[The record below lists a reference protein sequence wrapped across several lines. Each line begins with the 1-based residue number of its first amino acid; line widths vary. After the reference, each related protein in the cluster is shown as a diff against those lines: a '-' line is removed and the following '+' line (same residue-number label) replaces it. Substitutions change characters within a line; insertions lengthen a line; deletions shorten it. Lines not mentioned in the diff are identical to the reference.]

1 MQSYKINCKL
11 EWFLISL
18 EVCACKECRKHGEYD
33 HRITI
38 AKKILF
44 ERCHVLSEKCLILT
58 YYLVVSM
65 LALRKTVRQNNWLIT
80 IKNIKRY

>member
-1 MQSYKINCKL
+1 M
-11 EWFLISL
+11 
-18 EVCACKECRKHGEYD
+18 CACNSLHECWKHGEYD

-80 IKNIKRY
+80 IKNIKKY